1 MFIDEFSNPGKSREA
16 IEKAY
21 RADETA
27 CVETML
33 NASEID
39 LAKRKRVQ
47 SKARELVEEMRRRT
61 AVWRRGAFR
70 HRPESRRTAISASLR
85 GRAHAVGQHHGR
97 GWKRGLDV
105 A

>member
-1 MFIDEFSNPGKSREA
+1 MFIGKFSHPDKFREA

-33 NASEID
+33 NACEVD
-39 LAKRKRVQ
+39 LVKRKRVQ

-61 AVWRRGAFR
+61 QG
-70 HRPESRRTAISASLR
+70 
-85 GRAHAVGQHHGR
+85 VG
-97 GWKRGLDV
+97 GLDAFIHEYELSNQEGV
-105 A
+105 ILMCLAEALLRIPDAETAPTG

>member
-1 MFIDEFSNPGKSREA
+1 MFIGEFSNPDKFREA

-61 AVWRRGAFR
+61 QGGGGGAFCTR
-70 HRPESRRTAISASLR
+70 GVHGPEGPA
-85 GRAHAVGQHHGR
+85 AVPGAFIG
-97 GWKRGLDV
+97 
-105 A
+105 